1 MVVVVDYGIC
11 NVRSVV
17 KALELVGA
25 TVRVSSVRRDLEEAE
40 RIVLPGVGAFEH
52 GMTNLAARGLIEPLA
67 DQVLG
72 KGKPFLGICLGM
84 QLLAR
89 TSHEF
94 GVHEGLGWLPATVM
108 AFALEGEGQSG
119 EGSSGEGFRARG
131 LKVPH
136 IGWTEVS
143 LDRATPLFAGV
154 SKAPSFY
161 FVHSYHMVCDTT
173 DLVAA
178 SAEYG
183 VRFTAAVQRD
193 NIFATQFHPEKSQD
207 DGLRLLENFLQWQ
220 T

>member
-94 GVHEGLGWLPATVM
+94 GVHEGLGWLPATVK
-108 AFALEGEGQSG
+108 AFALEAE
-119 EGSSGEGFRARG
+119 G

-143 LDRATPLFAGV
+143 LDRASPLFAGV

-161 FVHSYHMVCDTT
+161 FVHSYHMVCDST

>member
-25 TVRVSSVRRDLEEAE
+25 TVRVSSAPRDLEEAE

-52 GMTNLAARGLIEPLA
+52 GMTNLAARGLIEPLT

-94 GVHEGLGWLPATVM
+94 GVHEGLGWLPATVK
-108 AFALEGEGQSG
+108 AFALEGE
-119 EGSSGEGFRARG
+119 G

-143 LDRATPLFAGV
+143 LDRPSPLFAGV

>member
-17 KALELVGA
+17 KALEMVGA
-25 TVRVSSVRRDLEEAE
+25 TVRVSSAARDLEEAE

-67 DQVLG
+67 NQVLG

-89 TSHEF
+89 TSDEF
-94 GVHEGLGWLPATVM
+94 GVHEGLGWLPATVK
-108 AFALEGEGQSG
+108 AFAPEP
-119 EGSSGEGFRARG
+119 AG

-136 IGWTEVS
+136 IGWTEVA
-143 LDRATPLFAGV
+143 LDRASPLFAGV

-161 FVHSYHMVCDTT
+161 FVHSYHMVCDTA

-183 VRFTAAVQRD
+183 LRFTAAVQRD

>member
-1 MVVVVDYGIC
+1 
-11 NVRSVV
+11 
-17 KALELVGA
+17 
-25 TVRVSSVRRDLEEAE
+25 
-40 RIVLPGVGAFEH
+40 
-52 GMTNLAARGLIEPLA
+52 
-67 DQVLG
+67 
-72 KGKPFLGICLGM
+72 M

-94 GVHEGLGWLPATVM
+94 GLHEGLGWLPATVK
-108 AFALEGEGQSG
+108 AFALEEK
-119 EGSSGEGFRARG
+119 G

-143 LDRATPLFAGV
+143 LDRASPLFAGV

-161 FVHSYHMVCDTT
+161 FVHSYHMVCDTS

>member
-25 TVRVSSVRRDLEEAE
+25 TVRVSSAARDLEEAE
-40 RIVLPGVGAFEH
+40 RIVLPGVGSFEH
-52 GMTNLAARGLIEPLA
+52 GMSNLAERGLIEPLA

-94 GVHEGLGWLPATVM
+94 GVHEGLGWLPATVT
-108 AFALEGEGQSG
+108 AFAFEEK
-119 EGSSGEGFRARG
+119 G
-131 LKVPH
+131 LRVPH
-136 IGWTEVS
+136 IGWTEVL
-143 LDRATPLFAGV
+143 LDRASPLFAGV

-161 FVHSYHMVCDTT
+161 FVHSYHMVCDTS
-173 DLVAA
+173 DVVAA

>member
-25 TVRVSSVRRDLEEAE
+25 TVRVSSAPRDLEEAE

-94 GVHEGLGWLPATVM
+94 GVHEGLGWLPATVT
-108 AFALEGEGQSG
+108 AFALEGE
-119 EGSSGEGFRARG
+119 G

-143 LDRATPLFAGV
+143 LDRASPLFAGV

>member
-25 TVRVSSVRRDLEEAE
+25 TVRVSSAPRDLEEAE

-94 GVHEGLGWLPATVM
+94 GVHEGLGWLPATVTP
-108 AFALEGEGQSG
+108 FALEGE
-119 EGSSGEGFRARG
+119 G

-143 LDRATPLFAGV
+143 LDRASPLFAGV

>member
-25 TVRVSSVRRDLEEAE
+25 TVRVSSAPRDLQEAE

-52 GMTNLAARGLIEPLA
+52 GMTNLATRGLIEPLA

-94 GVHEGLGWLPATVM
+94 GVHEGLGWLPATVT
-108 AFALEGEGQSG
+108 AFALEGE
-119 EGSSGEGFRARG
+119 G

-143 LDRATPLFAGV
+143 LDRASPLFAGV

>member
-25 TVRVSSVRRDLEEAE
+25 TVRVSSAPRDLEEAE

-52 GMTNLAARGLIEPLA
+52 GMTNLAARGLVEPLA

-94 GVHEGLGWLPATVM
+94 GVHEGLGWLPATVT
-108 AFALEGEGQSG
+108 AFTLEEK
-119 EGSSGEGFRARG
+119 G

-143 LDRATPLFAGV
+143 LDRASPLFAGV

-161 FVHSYHMVCDTT
+161 FVHSYHMVCDST
-173 DLVAA
+173 DVVAA

>member
-25 TVRVSSVRRDLEEAE
+25 TVRVSSAPRDLEEAE

-94 GVHEGLGWLPATVM
+94 GVHEGLGWLPATVK
-108 AFALEGEGQSG
+108 AFELGGE
-119 EGSSGEGFRARG
+119 G

-136 IGWTEVS
+136 IGWAEIS
-143 LDRATPLFAGV
+143 LDRASPLFAGV

-173 DLVAA
+173 DLVVAA
-178 SAEYG
+178 AEYG

>member
-25 TVRVSSVRRDLEEAE
+25 TVRVSSAPRDLEEAE

-52 GMTNLAARGLIEPLA
+52 GMTNLAARGLIDPLA

-94 GVHEGLGWLPATVM
+94 GVHEGLGWLPATVK
-108 AFALEGEGQSG
+108 AFALEEK
-119 EGSSGEGFRARG
+119 G

-143 LDRATPLFAGV
+143 LDRAGPLFAGV
-154 SKAPSFY
+154 SKTPSFY
-161 FVHSYHMVCDTT
+161 FVHSYHMVCDTS

>member
-108 AFALEGEGQSG
+108 AFALEGEG
-119 EGSSGEGFRARG
+119 

>member
-25 TVRVSSVRRDLEEAE
+25 TVRVSSAARDLEEAE

-52 GMTNLAARGLIEPLA
+52 GMTNLAARGLIESLA

-94 GVHEGLGWLPATVM
+94 GVHEGLGWLPATVR
-108 AFALEGEGQSG
+108 AFALGVE
-119 EGSSGEGFRARG
+119 G

-136 IGWTEVS
+136 IGWTEVM
-143 LDRATPLFAGV
+143 LDRARPLFAGV

-161 FVHSYHMVCDTT
+161 FVHSYHMGCDSIDVVT
-173 DLVAA
+173 A

>member
-25 TVRVSSVRRDLEEAE
+25 SVRVSSAARDLEEAE

-52 GMTNLAARGLIEPLA
+52 GMTNLAARGLLEPLA

-94 GVHEGLGWLPATVM
+94 GVHEGLGWLPATVK
-108 AFALEGEGQSG
+108 AFAFEKDGP
-119 EGSSGEGFRARG
+119 
-131 LKVPH
+131 KVPH

-143 LDRATPLFAGV
+143 LERASPLFAGV
-154 SKAPSFY
+154 RKTPSFY
-161 FVHSYHMVCDTT
+161 FVHSYHMVCDTP

-183 VRFTAAVQRD
+183 GRFTAAVQRG

>member
-25 TVRVSSVRRDLEEAE
+25 TVRVSSAARDLEEAE

-52 GMTNLAARGLIEPLA
+52 GMTNLAARGLVEPLA

-94 GVHEGLGWLPATVM
+94 GVHEGLGWLPATVK
-108 AFALEGEGQSG
+108 AFALEP
-119 EGSSGEGFRARG
+119 AR

-143 LDRATPLFAGV
+143 LDRASPLFAGV

-161 FVHSYHMVCDTT
+161 FVHSYHMVCDTA

>member
-25 TVRVSSVRRDLEEAE
+25 TVRVSSAPRDLQEAE

-52 GMTNLAARGLIEPLA
+52 GMTNLATRGLIEPLA

-94 GVHEGLGWLPATVM
+94 GVHEGLGWLPATVTP
-108 AFALEGEGQSG
+108 FALEGE
-119 EGSSGEGFRARG
+119 G

-143 LDRATPLFAGV
+143 LDRASPLFAGV

>member
-25 TVRVSSVRRDLEEAE
+25 TVRVSSVPRDLEEAE

-52 GMTNLAARGLIEPLA
+52 GMTNLAARDLIKPLA

-72 KGKPFLGICLGM
+72 QSKPFLGICLGM

-94 GVHEGLGWLPATVM
+94 GLHEGLGWLPATVK
-108 AFALEGEGQSG
+108 AFALEEK
-119 EGSSGEGFRARG
+119 G

-143 LDRATPLFAGV
+143 LDRASPLFAGV

-161 FVHSYHMVCDTT
+161 FVHSYHMVCDTS

>member
-25 TVRVSSVRRDLEEAE
+25 TVRVSSSARDLEEAE

-94 GVHEGLGWLPATVM
+94 GVHEGLGWLPATVK
-108 AFALEGEGQSG
+108 AFELGGE
-119 EGSSGEGFRARG
+119 G

-136 IGWTEVS
+136 IGWAEIS
-143 LDRATPLFAGV
+143 LDRASPLFAGV

-173 DLVAA
+173 DLVVAA
-178 SAEYG
+178 AEYG

>member
-25 TVRVSSVRRDLEEAE
+25 TVRVSSAPRDLDEAE

-94 GVHEGLGWLPATVM
+94 GVHEGLGWLPATVK
-108 AFALEGEGQSG
+108 AFALEA
-119 EGSSGEGFRARG
+119 EGSKGRG

-143 LDRATPLFAGV
+143 LDRASPLFAGV

-161 FVHSYHMVCDTT
+161 FVHSYHMVCDST

>member
-25 TVRVSSVRRDLEEAE
+25 TVRVSSVPRDLEEAE

-94 GVHEGLGWLPATVM
+94 GMHEGLGWLPATVK
-108 AFALEGEGQSG
+108 AFALEEK
-119 EGSSGEGFRARG
+119 G

-143 LDRATPLFAGV
+143 LDRASPLFAGV

-161 FVHSYHMVCDTT
+161 FVHSYHMVCDTS

>member
-25 TVRVSSVRRDLEEAE
+25 TVRVSSAPRDLEEAE

-89 TSHEF
+89 TSYEF
-94 GVHEGLGWLPATVM
+94 GVHEGLGWLPATVK
-108 AFALEGEGQSG
+108 AFALEGEGLRG
-119 EGSSGEGFRARG
+119 RG

-143 LDRATPLFAGV
+143 LDRASPLFAGV

-161 FVHSYHMVCDTT
+161 FVHSYHMVCDTS